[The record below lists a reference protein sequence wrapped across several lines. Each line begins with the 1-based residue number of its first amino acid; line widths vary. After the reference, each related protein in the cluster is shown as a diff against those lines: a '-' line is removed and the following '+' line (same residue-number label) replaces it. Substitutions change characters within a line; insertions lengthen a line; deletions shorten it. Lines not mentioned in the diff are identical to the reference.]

1 MPDDSLLRELL
12 AAGGAKKTLSP
23 AQILELGTRTG
34 KPGRELEA
42 EALDSGLVPERYA
55 RNLPRFGPSGQARLL
70 RSRAAVIGAGGLGGY
85 VIELLAR
92 AGVGEL
98 VVVDGDRFTAD
109 NLNRQLLG
117 TGDNLGGLKAE
128 AARERVTRVNPGIS
142 VLARPVFLDPDNAP
156 KLLAGCAV
164 AVDALDSIRA
174 RLVLEDAA
182 DSLGIPV
189 VHGSLGGC
197 QAQVSVSV
205 KGARTLR
212 GLYGDGRED
221 RGAETFLGTPT
232 PVPALVAS
240 LQALETI
247 RLLLGEASPLAG
259 KLLLADLE
267 TFRFSLLDLGKS
279 GA

>member
-1 MPDDSLLRELL
+1 MPDNSLLRELIA
-12 AAGGAKKTLSP
+12 AAGKTLSP
-23 AQILELGTRTG
+23 ARVLEITERTG
-34 KPGRELEA
+34 KPGREIEA
-42 EALDSGLVPERYA
+42 AALDSGLIPERYA
-55 RNLPRFGPSGQARLL
+55 RNLPRFGAGGQARLL

-109 NLNRQLLG
+109 NLNRQLLAA
-117 TGDNLGGLKAE
+117 GDNLGALKAE
-128 AARERVTRVNPGIS
+128 AARERISRVNSGIS
-142 VLARPVFLDPDNAP
+142 VIAKPVFLDPANAP
-156 KLLAGCAV
+156 GLLAGCAV

-182 DSLGIPV
+182 EVLGIPV

-247 RLLLGEASPLAG
+247 RLLLGEESPLAG

-267 TFRFSLLDLGKS
+267 SFGFSLLDLAKVGT
-279 GA
+279 